1 MLRNPIQRNHDANN
15 TGGGNN
21 AGTDVSDLMDDNDI
35 VGKKDNSSTDASKTD
50 NKDAGNNSSTATNN
64 ATQAAAKP
72 AEGVKTDDKK
82 DDQTFD
88 TPKAVT
94 VNDVTYQLN
103 DKGDAIDK
111 DGNIVK
117 TKEELD
123 ALEKAQDEEN
133 EVPLVEELVQKSG
146 RKILD
151 DKGKPKT
158 YEDTIEG
165 ILEFTTDLGIQKANE
180 EYKKRVNKYPE
191 ARDFIAYL
199 ERGGNANDYFKKQ
212 STAWSNFRFDEKN
225 DDHLL
230 NAIVTELVSK
240 GVPKEQAEF
249 TAQNYKDTDKLKD
262 FGKAAYQR
270 LVKAEQ
276 DSKAAEEAKY
286 QQIAQ
291 KEAETEAKYW
301 STVQEVIKKG
311 TLNNITIPETDR
323 ESFYNYVAAAA
334 NDERQSQA
342 EIDANKLPVEQQLQL
357 SYLVY
362 RKFDLG
368 KLLSNAVN
376 TAKAKSLRERTRSGQ
391 SGVGG
396 GEGVDKSQ
404 YTKTNNADISLDTI
418 L

>member
-35 VGKKDNSSTDASKTD
+35 VGKKDDNLSSTDASKTD
-50 NKDAGNNSSTATNN
+50 NKNAGNNSSTATNN
-64 ATQAAAKP
+64 TAKP
-72 AEGVKTDDKK
+72 ANEGKTDDKK
-82 DDQTFD
+82 DDQKVD
-88 TPKAVT
+88 APKAVT

-111 DGNIVK
+111 DGNIFK
-117 TKEELD
+117 TKQELD
-123 ALEKAQDEEN
+123 ALEKAQNEEDEI
-133 EVPLVEELVQKSG
+133 PLVEELVQKSG

-158 YEDTIEG
+158 YQDTIEG

-180 EYKKRVNKYPE
+180 EYEKRVNRFPE
-191 ARDFIAYL
+191 AKDFLAHL
-199 ERGGNANDYFKKQ
+199 ERGGKAADYFKSQ
-212 STAWSNFRFDEKN
+212 SSAWSNFQFDEKN

-230 NAIVTELVSK
+230 NAIVSELVSK
-240 GVPKEQAEF
+240 GLPKEQAEL
-249 TAQNYKDTDKLKD
+249 TAQNYKDTNKLKD

-276 DSKAAEEAKY
+276 DNKAVEEAKY

-291 KEAETEAKYW
+291 REAENEAKYW

-311 TLNNITIPETDR
+311 TLNNITIPETER
-323 ESFYNYVAAAA
+323 ENFYNYVAIAA
-334 NDERQSQA
+334 NEERQSQA
-342 EIDANKLPVEQQLQL
+342 EIDANKLPIEQQLQL

-362 RKFDLG
+362 RKFDLS

-376 TAKAKSLRERTRSGQ
+376 TARAKSLRDRTKSGQ

-404 YTKTNNADISLDTI
+404 YTKTDNADISLDTI